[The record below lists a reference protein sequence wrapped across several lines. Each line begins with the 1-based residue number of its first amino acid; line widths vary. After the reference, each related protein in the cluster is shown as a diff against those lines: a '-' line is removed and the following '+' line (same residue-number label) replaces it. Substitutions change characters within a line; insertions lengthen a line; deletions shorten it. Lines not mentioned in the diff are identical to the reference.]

1 MNGAATVEADQEAC
15 LAIIREGSRS
25 FHFASLVLPRE
36 VRRSA
41 IALYAFCR
49 VADDLVD
56 APGARTDAT
65 NLLRQ
70 RIAAAYDG
78 RPFDHPADRA
88 FARTVELHGIPDTVP
103 LSLIEGF
110 EWDMA
115 GRAYRNL
122 GDVLDYAAR
131 VAGTVG
137 VMMSLIM
144 GRRSRRTL
152 ARACDLG
159 VAMQL
164 VNIARDVGEDA
175 RNGRC
180 YLPEDWLA
188 KEGLSAAQLIAEPAF
203 GAGIANVVE
212 RLLDEAD
219 RIAVRARTGIGDLPR
234 ACRPGVR
241 AAALVYGAIGTQ
253 VRANGCNSIDHRAHT
268 SASQK
273 LSLLVRALANPL
285 EPNVCDDAPALA
297 EVDYLVRDA
306 ANPGE
311 DPRSAGERFAEL
323 IARLEQRD
331 RSAMWQSDVQGGTP
345 PPWRRAQVS
354 EGTASAG

>member
-1 MNGAATVEADQEAC
+1 MTNQAQRDADAC
-15 LAIIREGSRS
+15 LAIIRAGSRS
-25 FHFASLVLPRE
+25 FHFASLVLPGE

-56 APGARTDAT
+56 GPDTRHDAT
-65 NLLRQ
+65 EILRE
-70 RIAAAYDG
+70 RIERAYG
-78 RPFDHPADRA
+78 GAPWDHCADRA
-88 FARTVELHGIPDTVP
+88 FARTVKRHAIPRSVP

-110 EWDMA
+110 EWDMS
-115 GRAYRNL
+115 GREYRTL
-122 GDVLDYAAR
+122 GDVLDYSAR

-137 VMMSLIM
+137 VMMSLVM
-144 GRRSRRTL
+144 GRRSRRTV

-180 YLPEDWLA
+180 YLPTEWLA
-188 KEGLSAAQLIAEPAF
+188 RVGLTPHELIERPTFDAALAS
-203 GAGIANVVE
+203 VVE
-212 RLLDEAD
+212 RLLDEAE
-219 RIAVRARTGIGDLPR
+219 RIGRRARTGIGDLPR

-253 VRANGCNSIDHRAHT
+253 VRANGCNSIDRRAVT
-268 SASQK
+268 SPAKK

-285 EPNVCDDAPALA
+285 EPNMCDDAPALA

-306 ANPGE
+306 ANPRE

-323 IARLEQRD
+323 IGRLETRD
-331 RSAMWQSDVQGGTP
+331 REAMWRGAEHVTQAPS
-345 PPWRRAQVS
+345 R
-354 EGTASAG
+354 